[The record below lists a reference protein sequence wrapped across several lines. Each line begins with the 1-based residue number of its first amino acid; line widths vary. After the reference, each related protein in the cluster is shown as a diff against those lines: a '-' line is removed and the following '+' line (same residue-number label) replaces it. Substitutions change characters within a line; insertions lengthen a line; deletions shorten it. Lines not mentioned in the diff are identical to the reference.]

1 MTLRSLLFGSAMS
14 IEDVTF
20 DWNGQTIRFSDWSDD
35 AYGIFQY
42 MTRDYAYNFTFD
54 LQPIESEVR
63 IYIVEQ
69 PSYGSRASDGHST
82 HRMGLPDKPC
92 VCVDHRLRPVT
103 VPEALSWAIYWAEKT
118 AEYIRTGKKFS

>member
-1 MTLRSLLFGSAMS
+1 MTMRSLLFGSAMS

-20 DWNGQTIRFSDWSDD
+20 DWNGQTIRFSDWADD
-35 AYGIFQY
+35 AYGNFDY
-42 MTRDYAYNFTFD
+42 TTRDYSCSFTFD

-69 PSYGSRASDGHST
+69 PSYGRRASDGHTT
-82 HRMGLPDKPC
+82 HRLGLPHKPY
-92 VCVDHRLRPVT
+92 VCVEHRLRPLT

-118 AEYIRTGKKFS
+118 AAYIRTGSSFS